1 MSEIRTAKVTAL
13 RLPDSDVGKLAYSPG
28 ETAAALGLS
37 RWSVMEAIHRGD
49 IRAVKLE
56 GRWLVPVRE
65 LHRLLGDEQRQQEL
79 DEAYRAGWLACLAE
93 VLARVEGLA
102 EGPLARPVAVTP

>member
-1 MSEIRTAKVTAL
+1 MTAVR
-13 RLPDSDVGKLAYSPG
+13 RLPEPDVPRLAYSPD
-28 ETAAALGLS
+28 EVATALGLS

-56 GRWLVPVRE
+56 GRWLVPIRE
-65 LHRLLGDEQRQQEL
+65 LHRLLGDEQRQAEL
-79 DEAYRAGWLACLAE
+79 DASWRAGWDACLAE
-93 VLARVEGLA
+93 VLARVDGLA